1 MWQKNACTRCL
12 YTICRGLSA
21 QHLSVSPWY
30 PLVGIPIGVHSP
42 HPTRLGHPSRLKI
55 ITLAGLLPAFN
66 CSGEIFAMDILAE
79 SRLTFRQGLTVQ
91 LSQWLVVNRCVVTKT
106 CRKKAKLVA
115 TPLES
120 FGNLR
125 LKRSV
130 PSSMSS
136 RFRPDPTKRT
146 KVPAIP
152 WRRGQS
158 SASPHAPQS
167 QCQCHTIDT
176 WCRLLS
182 APTGACTLT
191 NGRCHT
197 TYCIPDNA
205 IVATHEVPTGR
216 IGNKHT
222 LRGYSTRFT
231 VLQYTVP
238 CTWPVP
244 ESTWPHTVLALVLDI
259 IGSCWLCIVGGPG
272 RVAAGPGLCRNG
284 THEMAVCD

>member
-1 MWQKNACTRCL
+1 M
-12 YTICRGLSA
+12 
-21 QHLSVSPWY
+21 SVHYMQGVVCAASLGVSTVSIGRHPNWGTQPPPDQTGPSIAPENY
-30 PLVGIPIGVHSP
+30 YVGG
-42 HPTRLGHPSRLKI
+42 
-55 ITLAGLLPAFN
+55 TLAGLQLQRGN
-66 CSGEIFAMDILAE
+66 IRDGHIGGEQTHN
-79 SRLTFRQGLTVQ
+79 LTFRQGLTVQ